1 MASATWAMS
10 SPNCA
15 SWYSATTKRAAR
27 RSDLPDTS
35 SRLRGSW
42 HLATTWQWRLCLSC
56 ISYSIIGVE
65 KIQGKPVT
73 EQGIRDWADQAERG
87 YDVDRLRMR
96 GRKPAGEGPGQVVP
110 VRIDATLLAAL
121 AERAERDH
129 VSRSE
134 AIRAAIRA
142 YVA

>member
-1 MASATWAMS
+1 
-10 SPNCA
+10 
-15 SWYSATTKRAAR
+15 
-27 RSDLPDTS
+27 
-35 SRLRGSW
+35 
-42 HLATTWQWRLCLSC
+42 
-56 ISYSIIGVE
+56 VE
-65 KIQGKPVT
+65 KIKGNPVT
-73 EQGIRDWADQAERG
+73 EQDIQHWADEAERG
-87 YDVDRLRMR
+87 YDVDRLRKR
-96 GRKPAGEGPGQVVP
+96 GRKATGDGPGQVVP

>member
-1 MASATWAMS
+1 M
-10 SPNCA
+10 
-15 SWYSATTKRAAR
+15 
-27 RSDLPDTS
+27 
-35 SRLRGSW
+35 
-42 HLATTWQWRLCLSC
+42 
-56 ISYSIIGVE
+56 E

-73 EQGIRDWADQAERG
+73 ERDIREWADKAERG
-87 YDVDRLRMR
+87 YDVERLRKR
-96 GRKPAGEGPGQVVP
+96 GRKPTGEGPGQVVP

-121 AERAERDH
+121 VERAERDH